1 MTDETQYEEEPLLL
15 NVMRIC
21 FCPCP
26 LCHVDVKPSN
36 ILVNSRGEI
45 KLCDFGVSGQLID
58 SMANSFV
65 GTRSYMSV
73 SQLCAPAPPPLF
85 LWPYPHFPSP
95 LFSHGS
101 CSLVPPSA
109 FLSSGP
115 PSLPCQEPRAVPRK
129 GSLAMREA
137 TVLELSRP
145 FPSLLDTWW
154 VQCQKLVV
162 CPILLPKK
170 HLWCKE
176 ACPLIAIPKTHTQAY
191 THLSLLTPK
200 TVQSCCPLPAK
211 PSSLSSCPN
220 HTPPLLAITPPPPLL
235 FPLLSST
242 SCAFA
247 AQPSLL
253 LGVLASPA
261 LWRSY
266 VFLNSRRDCRALI
279 TRFSLTCGAWVCL
292 W

>member
-73 SQLCAPAPPPLF
+73 SQLCAPAPPPPPPPLF

-154 VQCQKLVV
+154 VQCQKLLV
-162 CPILLPKK
+162 CLILLPKK
-170 HLWCKE
+170 HLWCRE
-176 ACPLIAIPKTHTQAY
+176 ACPLIAIPKTR

-220 HTPPLLAITPPPPLL
+220 HTPPLLAITPP
-235 FPLLSST
+235 SSSLPT
-242 SCAFA
+242 
-247 AQPSLL
+247 SLL
-253 LGVLASPA
+253 HFLCLRRPALSPA
-261 LWRSY
+261 WRLGFTGS
-266 VFLNSRRDCRALI
+266 V
-279 TRFSLTCGAWVCL
+279 T
-292 W
+292 